1 METVAAKRA
10 RSQKTPRG
18 GVAAL
23 VVLAAVLGLAGERAA
38 AKPHAVAP
46 FVYEFR
52 VVDFS
57 ATATLTYAS
66 TSATI
71 RYRLLKPS
79 VAKTISYL
87 GSRPTNRGAAWKLP
101 YAGPIVDVAADATY
115 RSPDPSCTSTIQYRP
130 SGNKIVQVYVELVPR
145 IGAKRVSAS
154 VGRLPLA
161 EPHPG
166 EDGTAED
173 FSTKP
178 RPRCGKPEMG
188 SWYQDMKAFAH
199 AAELVSKPRVTLTGS
214 HREQFTD
221 PGIESIEWSLKVVLQ
236 RLAHRKI
243 DCAKHPG
250 C

>member
-1 METVAAKRA
+1 MRVRAATLLA
-10 RSQKTPRG
+10 
-18 GVAAL
+18 
-23 VVLAAVLGLAGERAA
+23 LAAMICLTSAA
-38 AKPHAVAP
+38 ASAAPAQPQDIAP
-46 FVYEFR
+46 FSYTFR

-71 RYRLLKPS
+71 RYRLLRPS

-101 YAGPIVDVAADATY
+101 YAAPIVDVAAEAVY
-115 RSPDPSCTSTIQYRP
+115 RSPDPSCTSTMQYKP

-145 IGAKRVSAS
+145 IGAKRVSAGVS
-154 VGRLPLA
+154 RLPLA

-166 EDGTAED
+166 EDGTDED

-178 RPRCGKPEMG
+178 RPKCGKPDMG
-188 SWYQDMKAFAH
+188 SWYQDMKGFAS
-199 AAELVSKPRVTLTGS
+199 AELLTKPRVTISGS
-214 HREQFTD
+214 HSERFTD
-221 PGIESIEWSLKVVLQ
+221 PGIESVEWKLKVVLQ
-236 RLAHRKI
+236 RLAYRTL
-243 DCAKHPG
+243 DCSKHPG